1 MDGIK
6 ENNSMTPGHQY
17 KITKKNEGII
27 GFKTKTTGK
36 LYYIGVSKKNENG
49 KGSEYLHNNNGEPI
63 TGFACFTKSPIKE
76 NYNDC
81 EESIPVTKNILE
93 LDGNPYISIT
103 TPIIIKGGG
112 SKKSKKQ
119 RKSKTTKKRKS
130 RRRG

>member
-6 ENNSMTPGHQY
+6 ENNSMTPGYQY
-17 KITKKNEGII
+17 KITKKNEDRIW
-27 GFKTKTTGK
+27 FKTKTTGK
-36 LYYIGVSKKNENG
+36 LYYIGVSKKNGEG
-49 KGSEYLHNNNGEPI
+49 KGSEYLHNNNGDPI
-63 TGFACFTKSPIKE
+63 SGFACFTKSPKKE
-76 NYNDC
+76 NDNYC